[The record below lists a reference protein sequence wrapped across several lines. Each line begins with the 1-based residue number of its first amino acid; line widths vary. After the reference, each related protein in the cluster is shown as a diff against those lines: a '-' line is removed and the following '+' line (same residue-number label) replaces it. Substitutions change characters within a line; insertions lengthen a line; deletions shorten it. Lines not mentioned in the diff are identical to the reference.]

1 MSHFEEDV
9 AYPCDCR
16 NRWIYSGSGEV
27 YCDSC
32 GVVYWFL
39 DLGLT
44 TDNII
49 QFYDENDEDD
59 VEMIKGYRIAE
70 AGGEMQ
76 YSYKRV
82 IEGIV

>member
-9 AYPCDCR
+9 TYPCDCR
-16 NRWIYSGSGEV
+16 SWWIYSNAGEV
-27 YCDSC
+27 YCDLC

-44 TDNII
+44 ADNII

-59 VEMIKGYRIAE
+59 VEMIKGFKIEE

-82 IEGIV
+82 MEGKV